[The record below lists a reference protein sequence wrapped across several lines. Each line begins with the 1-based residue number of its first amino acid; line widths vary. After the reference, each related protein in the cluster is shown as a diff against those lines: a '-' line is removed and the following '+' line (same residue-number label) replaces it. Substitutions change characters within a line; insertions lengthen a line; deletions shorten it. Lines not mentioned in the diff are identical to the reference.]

1 MKYIEEADSYYSLH
15 QDQEFAARIETL
27 GLTNKILQRQKK
39 TWRLVALG
47 GAIIIGL
54 ILALGLILRRNRKL
68 SREKAGADIVIEE
81 ALEEKPLDQELT
93 DREMEIVPLLAAG
106 LTSQQIAD
114 KVYLS
119 LPTIKWYRKR
129 LLEKFQASN
138 TAELVSI
145 LKEKGL
151 L

>member
-1 MKYIEEADSYYSLH
+1 MTKIVTEDNLSYVWGWFC
-15 QDQEFAARIETL
+15 DF
-27 GLTNKILQRQKK
+27 
-39 TWRLVALG
+39 V
-47 GAIIIGL
+47 
-54 ILALGLILRRNRKL
+54 RK
-68 SREKAGADIVIEE
+68 EKAGADVVIEE
-81 ALEEKPLDQELT
+81 ALEEKPLAQELT

>member
-1 MKYIEEADSYYSLH
+1 MTKIVTEDNLSYVWGWFC
-15 QDQEFAARIETL
+15 DF
-27 GLTNKILQRQKK
+27 
-39 TWRLVALG
+39 V
-47 GAIIIGL
+47 
-54 ILALGLILRRNRKL
+54 RK
-68 SREKAGADIVIEE
+68 EKAGADVVIEE
-81 ALEEKPLDQELT
+81 ALEEKPLAQELT

-119 LPTIKWYRKR
+119 LATIKWYRKR

-138 TAELVSI
+138 SAELVSI

>member
-1 MKYIEEADSYYSLH
+1 MFNIYSHIIFILFIFFIFYPIIFLSCCLEQCRHDGLYGIE
-15 QDQEFAARIETL
+15 
-27 GLTNKILQRQKK
+27 
-39 TWRLVALG
+39 
-47 GAIIIGL
+47 IIGL

-68 SREKAGADIVIEE
+68 SLEKAGADIVIEE

-114 KVYLS
+114 KVCLS
-119 LPTIKWYRKR
+119 LATIKWYRKR

-138 TAELVSI
+138 SAELVSI

>member
-1 MKYIEEADSYYSLH
+1 M
-15 QDQEFAARIETL
+15 
-27 GLTNKILQRQKK
+27 
-39 TWRLVALG
+39 ALG